1 MKLNVFK
8 IIQSLTLAIGF
19 LIASFSFVGDGES
32 VKVKSAY
39 LINFVQF
46 IHWPNSKKDEITF
59 GFLGESKLE
68 DYLNKTK
75 EFAEKRSKMKINVI
89 HFNSSE
95 SVSNCDVLFCA
106 DSKVL
111 KKNKLLV
118 KRCIQENILT
128 VTSKNLKFPDFSCI
142 NFINVNNKLRFE
154 INNDVLKQFDLK
166 ASAQLLKLSYKR

>member
-1 MKLNVFK
+1 MRGRVFRTYSKLLLVM
-8 IIQSLTLAIGF
+8 GF
-19 LIASFSFVGDGES
+19 LITSFSFMGNGES

-46 IHWPNSKKDEITF
+46 IQWPTEEMNEITF

-75 EFAEKRSKMKINVI
+75 SFAEKRTKLKINII
-89 HFNSSE
+89 HFNSIE
-95 SVSNCDVLFCA
+95 SVSNCDVLFCS
-106 DSKVL
+106 DSRVL
-111 KKNKLLV
+111 RKNESLV
-118 KRCIQENILT
+118 QKCVDESILT
-128 VTSKNLKFPDFSCI
+128 VTAKNLKFPEFSCI

-154 INNDVLKQFDLK
+154 IDNEVLKQFHLK